1 MDHQLIVI
9 SEHTAKPGAEGH
21 FNAEVIYKTE
31 QEADEYLKSLNNEEV
46 VLFFTDFHF
55 PLSQRKFAVHH
66 RSSRL
71 VFIIENRIVRGKLR
85 NSIDTGAIYW
95 FFLCLG

>member
-1 MDHQLIVI
+1 MLAHQVNDF

-31 QEADEYLKSLNNEEV
+31 EEADEYLKSLNNEEV

-55 PLSQRKFAVHH
+55 PLSQRKFVVHH
-66 RSSRL
+66 RGSNGRFARHIRASHSR
-71 VFIIENRIVRGKLR
+71 VTFARKDYPG
-85 NSIDTGAIYW
+85 
-95 FFLCLG
+95 